1 MTAQAPSGGPS
12 DAADAGDGSHDG
24 PADGPTGDD
33 WRSRRRE
40 AADAQAE
47 ALAQRQAAEHAA
59 ARRLLGEF
67 VAEATRQGPPPV
79 PLRARSYDGRH
90 RYRTPLHGWYLRR
103 NESVAV
109 STAGDF
115 YVLGVPSSVRALVR
129 GVEPAPADPP
139 LVLGRGGRDGES
151 VDLADAL
158 RAVLEGDRRSP

>member
-1 MTAQAPSGGPS
+1 M
-12 DAADAGDGSHDG
+12 ADE
-24 PADGPTGDD
+24 D
-33 WRSRRRE
+33 WRSRRRD
-40 AADAQAE
+40 AAAAQAD

-59 ARRLLGEF
+59 ARRLLADF
-67 VAEATRQGPPPV
+67 VTEARRIGVEPV

-90 RYRTPLHGWYLRR
+90 RYRTPLEGWYLRS

-115 YVLGVPSSVRALVR
+115 YVLSVPAGVRALLR
-129 GVEPAPADPP
+129 GVEPEPADPP

-158 RAVLEGDRRSP
+158 RAALER

>member
-1 MTAQAPSGGPS
+1 MS
-12 DAADAGDGSHDG
+12 DASDG
-24 PADGPTGDD
+24 PGKAAADDPTEDD
-33 WRSRRRE
+33 WRARRRQ

-59 ARRLLGEF
+59 ARRLLAEF

-115 YVLGVPSSVRALVR
+115 YVLGVPGSLRALVR
-129 GVEPAPADPP
+129 GVEPEPADPP

-158 RAVLEGDRRSP
+158 RVVLEGDRRSP